1 MVTDVAVDRDSKNQK
16 KHRRRLWCTTLFVRF
31 LVLESI
37 QYSNP
42 DYWSASYREPP
53 RSTIGIAAVRTAI
66 EYEYRF
72 TEYRFAEYEYDEIR
86 CEDELGINPS
96 AGRFEGLLGA
106 SISDRCHNQSSL
118 CPGISPCA
126 PLGQKTIDRYL
137 GANRDAR

>member
-1 MVTDVAVDRDSKNQK
+1 
-16 KHRRRLWCTTLFVRF
+16 LFVRF
-31 LVLESI
+31 LVLVLSIAVLVLESI
-37 QYSNP
+37 QHSNP
-42 DYWSASYREPP
+42 AYWSASYREPP

-118 CPGISPCA
+118 CPGLSPCA
-126 PLGQKTIDRYL
+126 PLGQKIIDRYL
-137 GANRDAR
+137 GAKRDAR